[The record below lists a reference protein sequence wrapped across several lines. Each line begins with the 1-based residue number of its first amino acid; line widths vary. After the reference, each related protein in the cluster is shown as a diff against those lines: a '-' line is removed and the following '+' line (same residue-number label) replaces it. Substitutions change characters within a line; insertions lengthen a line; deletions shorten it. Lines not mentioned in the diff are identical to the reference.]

1 MTVEVDRGDPDAT
14 AGVERKFYASP
25 EALYM
30 REYEWVQPV
39 RWVGA
44 YGWRRP
50 LSCLD
55 APSLPTHA
63 ASPGHP
69 KALERKQ
76 AGRTV
81 HQLFYPPDSFSD

>member
-1 MTVEVDRGDPDAT
+1 MDAAGVTVEVDRGDTDAT

-39 RWVGA
+39 RWVAA
-44 YGWRRP
+44 YGWGRP

-55 APSLPTHA
+55 SPRRRAWDHVA
-63 ASPGHP
+63 AIS
-69 KALERKQ
+69 
-76 AGRTV
+76 T
-81 HQLFYPPDSFSD
+81 